1 MRDGD
6 GGRGSGVDEYPASM
20 TMMRRELASPGPG
33 LLAWRQ
39 VGGTWTLYDYLPA
52 FGAVADNGS
61 SAQLSYFC
69 PRKKKEKTEIG
80 RERDWYVLAF
90 LMSD

>member
-1 MRDGD
+1 MCS
-6 GGRGSGVDEYPASM
+6 GGAGVDEDPTSM
-20 TMMRRELASPGPG
+20 IMMPRELAAPGPGPG

-61 SAQLSYFC
+61 SARLGYFC

-90 LMSD
+90 LMPD